1 VTVRPEGALPT
12 SRDFGR
18 LDEARILET
27 IARLEARI
35 GERFPGSGLQRVAG
49 AVLAQARETAGLVAA
64 VRRPNW
70 PIRAA
75 VGLLIVLMLA
85 VVAVIALS
93 LHLPAGVDGI
103 AEFVQGVEAAL
114 SALVLL
120 GATVFFL
127 ATLEVRLKRHRVLR
141 SLHRLR
147 SMAHIVDMHQLTK
160 DPELLSAPRADTPS
174 SPVRTLTAPELG
186 RYLDYC
192 GELLSLI
199 SKLAAIHVAEF
210 DDPVALAAVND
221 IEALTTG
228 LASKIWQKI
237 TLLDRSA
244 AGAP

>member
-1 VTVRPEGALPT
+1 MTARAEGAT
-12 SRDFGR
+12 TTGRDYGR
-18 LDEARILET
+18 LDDTRILET
-27 IARLEARI
+27 IERLEARI
-35 GERFPGSGLQRVAG
+35 GERFPGSGLLRVAG
-49 AVLAQARETAGLVAA
+49 AVLAQGRATAGLAAA

-75 VGLLIVLMLA
+75 VGLMLLLMLA
-85 VVAVIALS
+85 VLAVIALS

-103 AEFVQGVEAAL
+103 GEFVQGVEAAL

-147 SMAHIVDMHQLTK
+147 GMAHIVDMHQLTK
-160 DPELLSAPRADTPS
+160 DPELLTTRRADTRS

-199 SKLAAIHVAEF
+199 SKLAALHVAEF
-210 DDPVALAAVND
+210 DDAVALAAVND
-221 IEALTTG
+221 VEALTTG

-237 TLLDRSA
+237 TLLDRVAS
-244 AGAP
+244 GA